1 MKIRPFGWTREPV
14 SVLGQ
19 GTWNMEQDDRAEAVR
34 AIRAGL
40 DAGMTLV
47 DTAEMYGSGAVEEI
61 VGEAIAGRRDEVFL
75 VTKVLPANA
84 SRRGAVAACEQ
95 SLRRL
100 RTDQID
106 LYLLHWPGAHPLDD
120 TIAAF
125 EELKQRGLL
134 RWWGLSNFDAEEL
147 DRARALAGPRGIA
160 ADQVLYHPQQRA
172 IEHEVL
178 PWCERHDVALMAY
191 SPFGS
196 GDFAAPGSRGGKV
209 LAAIAKTHGKT
220 VRQIAL
226 AFLIRRP
233 IVFAIPKAAT
243 VAHVAEN
250 AGAAS
255 IVLTVVE
262 MKRLEAAFP
271 LGHPPAVLPTL

>member
-14 SVLGQ
+14 SVIGQ
-19 GTWNMEQDDRAEAVR
+19 GTWNMERDSRDDAARAL
-34 AIRAGL
+34 RAGL
-40 DAGMTLV
+40 DAGMTLI
-47 DTAEMYGSGAVEEI
+47 DTAEMYGSGAVEEL

-75 VTKVLPANA
+75 VTKVLPENA
-84 SRRGAVAACEQ
+84 SRRGAVTACEQ

-100 RTDQID
+100 RTDQIN

-125 EELKQRGLL
+125 EELKQRGLI
-134 RWWGLSNFDAEEL
+134 RWWGLSNFDAEAL

-160 ADQVLYHPQQRA
+160 ADQVLYYPQQRA

-196 GDFAAPGSRGGKV
+196 GEFPAPASRGGKA
-209 LAAIAKTHGKT
+209 LAAVAKAHGKT
-220 VRQIAL
+220 VRQVAL

-233 IVFAIPKAAT
+233 IAFAIPKAASA
-243 VAHVAEN
+243 AHVAEN
-250 AGAAS
+250 AGAAE
-255 IVLTVVE
+255 IVLTALE
-262 MKRLEAAFP
+262 IKRLEAAFP
-271 LGHPPAVLPTL
+271 LGHQPAVLPTL

>member
-14 SVLGQ
+14 SVIGQ
-19 GTWNMEQDDRAEAVR
+19 GTWNMERDSRDDAARAL
-34 AIRAGL
+34 RAGL
-40 DAGMTLV
+40 DAGMTLI
-47 DTAEMYGSGAVEEI
+47 DTAEMYGSGAVEEL

-75 VTKVLPANA
+75 VTKVLPENA
-84 SRRGAVAACEQ
+84 SRRGAVTACEQ

-125 EELKQRGLL
+125 EELKQRGLI
-134 RWWGLSNFDAEEL
+134 RWWGLSNFDAEAL

-160 ADQVLYHPQQRA
+160 ADQVLYYPQQRA

-196 GDFAAPGSRGGKV
+196 GEFPAPASRGGKA
-209 LAAIAKTHGKT
+209 LAAVAKAHGKT
-220 VRQIAL
+220 VRQVAL

-233 IVFAIPKAAT
+233 IAFAIPKAASA
-243 VAHVAEN
+243 AHVAEN
-250 AGAAS
+250 AGAAE
-255 IVLTVVE
+255 IVLTALE
-262 MKRLEAAFP
+262 IKRLEAAFP
-271 LGHPPAVLPTL
+271 LGHQPAVLPTL